1 MNLENW
7 TLKEI
12 KDCCASFLR
21 TKKDGSKILLCNQ
34 CLIHP
39 LCFKTFTALPYS
51 WDLKE
56 KYNFSDKEM
65 ELISFFKNYG
75 LSKIEKVASE
85 EVFLKDESG
94 KIWISISEKNTGFF
108 NNLPV
113 GDYDISELL
122 ESEE

>member
-12 KDCCASFLR
+12 KDCCTSFLR

-51 WDLKE
+51 WNLKE
-56 KYNFSDKEM
+56 KYNFSEKEM
-65 ELISFFKNYG
+65 EFISFLKNYG
-75 LSKIEKVASE
+75 LSKIEKVTSE
-85 EVFLKDESG
+85 EIYFKDKSG
-94 KIWISISEKNTGFF
+94 KNLIWMPIKNTLLF
-108 NNLPV
+108 NNLPI
-113 GDYDISELL
+113 GNYDVSEFT